1 MPFLPRILAAV
12 AILSLAV
19 NSLALAGPA
28 NPFPVEA
35 EQPDGSKLTVRIR
48 GDEFQN
54 WTETTDGYTLVRDK
68 ANGYFEYALP
78 SGPKNTKRQASGETF
93 SESPGLVPSG
103 LIPGRHAPP
112 ADGMHLR
119 PAPDAAKK
127 EGYALGLRLTR
138 DANWQAAGVQA
149 GSAASTAAQ
158 SAAQSVAVQS
168 AANPWTPT
176 LVQGQKKM
184 LIVLVAFANRALST
198 TNQAWYDRVFSTAP
212 GVKSVANFYKDNSHS
227 KLAVTPINHTQN
239 GNATP
244 GVVNVTIASN
254 HPNYGGNYTYPAETA
269 WLNQALA
276 AAAPYVDFA
285 SLDANNDGSITPSE
299 AVIYFIPAGYE
310 ASGTALTPS
319 IWAHAW
325 GGAGV
330 LAGGKTLT
338 NWAMNGELNVYSRQH
353 PMGVIAHEMGHQM
366 CGMPDLY
373 DTSYTNYGLGM
384 FSIMSFGSWGAD
396 TGEDPATTPVTFDAW
411 SRAYC
416 IWDTVRTTGIN
427 GHTRSF
433 GPALSDTTLK
443 LVDTGLS
450 TTEYFLAEN
459 RNCEGWDKGIRYFRP
474 GYQGGLL
481 ILHVDNAVGTPGVGN
496 PGNNDINTY
505 VAGSHQGVTA
515 VQASSAYNILGPYGA
530 GGSYGDQTDLFY
542 LGNVTNAFTP
552 ASTPASSLYN
562 GQATHLGL
570 KDISFVGSTMTAT
583 IVSRTNLFL
592 PLTIL
597 LGN

>member
-1 MPFLPRILAAV
+1 MQIHARFLVVAV
-12 AILSLAV
+12 AALSLALH
-19 NSLALAGPA
+19 SLAMAGPA

-54 WTETTDGYTLVRDK
+54 WTETADGYTLVRDK
-68 ANGYFEYALP
+68 ANGYLEYALP
-78 SGPKNTKRQASGETF
+78 SGQRSIKRQASGEAVV
-93 SESPGLVPSG
+93 ESGGLAPSG
-103 LIPGRHAPP
+103 MIPGRHAPP
-112 ADGMHLR
+112 AEARNLR
-119 PAPDAAKK
+119 PAPDAAMR
-127 EGYALGLRLTR
+127 EGSARGLRSAR
-138 DANWQAAGVQA
+138 AANMQAAGAQA
-149 GSAASTAAQ
+149 GTAPSAAAQADTALN
-158 SAAQSVAVQS
+158 
-168 AANPWTPT
+168 AANPWTPS

-184 LIVLVAFANRALST
+184 LIVLVAFANRALT
-198 TNQAWYDRVFSTAP
+198 TTSQAWHGRVFSTAP

-244 GVVNVTIASN
+244 GVVNVTLAIN
-254 HPNYGGNYTYPAETA
+254 HPDYGGTFDYGTETA

-276 AAAPYVDFA
+276 AASPYVDFA

-325 GGAGV
+325 GGTGV

-338 NWAMNGELNVYSRQH
+338 DWAMNGELNVYSRQH

-384 FSIMSFGSWGAD
+384 FSIMAFGAWGAD
-396 TGEDPATTPVTFDAW
+396 TGEDSATTPVAFDAW

-416 IWDTVRTTGIN
+416 EWDTVRQPGLN
-427 GHTRSF
+427 GQTRSF

-443 LVDTGLS
+443 LVNTGLS
-450 TTEYFLAEN
+450 STEYFLAEN

-481 ILHVDNAVGTPGVGN
+481 ILHVDNAVGTPG
-496 PGNNDINTY
+496 NNDINTY
-505 VAGSHQGVTA
+505 AAGSHQGVTA
-515 VQASSAYNILGPYGA
+515 VQASSAFYILGPYGQ
-530 GGSYGDQTDLFY
+530 GGSYGDQTNLFY

-552 ASTPASSLYN
+552 ASTPASSLYS

-570 KDISFVGSTMTAT
+570 KDISFAGSTMTAT
-583 IVSRTNLFL
+583 VVSQANLFL